1 MGRASSGSGSG
12 AGAGAGAVS
21 LLQQIVD
28 AIKENGAQAQAAAGA
43 AALASVGARANAP
56 AGSGPLPPTGPAPLD
71 PAGSTAPA
79 PRGSTSPAPTGST
92 PLDPA
97 GSTALQPDANA
108 PKPPPT
114 LKDLALDSAKKFS
127 TGVMAFT
134 GQAEVDDYRI
144 GQMSRRHL
152 DNDNESIQS
161 YRQRVRDINIGTGM
175 SHDQV
180 FQYAQTAGRY
190 GQGTFNSARGPTDT
204 TTGKVGTFD
213 SLTQATTSAKMAFGL
228 GADAEKYNDTLA
240 SFGHAGSVGASG
252 KAGGFGQDQKQFA
265 VTIAETL
272 ASGKLMDRLDDVLS
286 SMTNLAGHIASRGGD
301 VDANILGRALA
312 SANNTAKEFGSAK
325 LQERAPDLLSKID
338 QTTSNLVNDPA
349 AFAVYNRMHPSAA
362 GNVGIRDMREFR
374 KTMEGGDIIE
384 KSKVYGGLYELHGG
398 NLANLKPGGKLTDQ
412 DMIAQQKLSSDY
424 GMTTEDYE
432 NTLKIAGGVSSGQGL
447 QKLDS
452 IQKSADYQKLTK
464 IGSAGAI
471 STYASLGTAE
481 NKEDLSSTLSKL
493 ITNVKETPGFT
504 NASSRI
510 VGSALTKESA
520 FGDKLIAAQ
529 DSLKSGGDTETVR
542 KTVMDL
548 IAANENDTSGGKI
561 NLDVGNRLEQSKV
574 QTTELNEAFMT
585 LAGNVNQL
593 NALLNV
599 DHIKATAMR
608 AASGASVSDI
618 ADPTKARTIG
628 TGANE
633 GQRQLSA
640 ATVVA
645 VDKGSHIMDTANA
658 VISAVGSI
666 GSATAL
672 LPTLAKA
679 LPAQVKAL
687 PTKIGPAIRGAAS
700 SNLAT
705 GGAVLAAGYGLYSD
719 FKEGGNFAKLKRES
733 DPDVTYT
740 DTKSGKATDGSLS
753 DLISS
758 GGSSWKGFL
767 SKHEGA
773 VKLGSQVLGGI
784 GGFMLGGPVGAA
796 AGFGGAG
803 MAADALYE
811 GLGINDVKRTH
822 SDGSNVGGGEDLEAG
837 KATGAT
843 VTTDTGIVSI
853 QQTLVAE
860 MRVAKLIIEGIE
872 NSGSSGGGYSASSS
886 GDYSS
891 SPSGSVTPPSGAGRV
906 SGPGTP
912 AGTSPTQYSAQ
923 YANWRKATGQSDEDL
938 NKLVD
943 NAANEYSGQGVTRD
957 LLFSMMSSESGFDPN
972 AKSGAGAEGLMQ
984 LMPQYHKGV
993 NAFNPAEA
1001 LMAGAKHIAG
1011 NLSENKGDMEAA
1023 LAAYNGGQGNVN
1035 LPEARGYARKI
1046 MDRMGGTSTP
1056 SGGQRTAVAGPIAG
1070 VEGSDWKVGTA
1081 FMKDA
1086 NAPGA
1091 AAYHEAT
1098 GNAYNWGV
1106 DLVAAKGQKLTA
1118 QAAIGGTISKIYDK
1132 AKDVESGIKAG
1143 QAYGDS
1149 MENSGWGNQVEIK
1162 ADDGTVQRMSHLA
1175 FVQSGLKVGQRIEA
1189 GATLGQVGATGRA
1202 TGAHLDWEVIK
1213 GLKSDGKENKIDAM
1227 EWLHNAQANGV
1238 QIATGGAALNPS
1250 SASSGGSSGGGSQ
1263 RLEIQIKLSQDKD
1276 GNITGKVEGSTS
1288 ININF
1293 GGGDPIQR
1301 AAAAQARSGMPSGHV
1316 RTT

>member
-1 MGRASSGSGSG
+1 MGRAGSG
-12 AGAGAGAVS
+12 AGAAAAAASGSIS

-28 AIKENGAQAQAAAGA
+28 ALKENGAIAQAAAGA

-56 AGSGPLPPTGPAPLD
+56 AGSGPLPPTGPSPLD

-79 PRGSTSPAPTGST
+79 PAGST
-92 PLDPA
+92 PVAPAGSTPVAPA
-97 GSTALQPDANA
+97 GSTALQPDPNA

-114 LKDLALDSAKKFS
+114 LKDLAKDSAKAFS

-152 DNDNESIQS
+152 DNNNESIQS
-161 YRQRVRDINIGTGM
+161 YRERVRDINIGTGM

-349 AFAVYNRMHPSAA
+349 AFAVYNRMHPSAS

-432 NTLKIAGGVSSGQGL
+432 NTLKIASGVSSGQGL

-452 IQKSADYQKLTK
+452 LQKSADYQKLTK

-471 STYASLGTAE
+471 STYASVGTAE
-481 NKEDLSSTLSKL
+481 NKEDLSSTLEKL

-504 NASSRI
+504 NASSRTI
-510 VGSALTKESA
+510 GSALTKESA

-529 DSLKSGGDTETVR
+529 ESLKSGGDTESVR

-548 IAANENDTSGGKI
+548 IASNENDTSCNKI

-574 QTTELNEAFMT
+574 QTTELNEAFMK

-593 NALLNV
+593 SALLEV
-599 DHIKATAMR
+599 DHLKATAMR
-608 AASGASVSDI
+608 AAAGASVSDI

-633 GQRQLSA
+633 LQREVSA
-640 ATVVA
+640 GAIVA
-645 VDKGSHIMDTANA
+645 NDKGSTIMNTANA

-672 LPTLAKA
+672 AGPLLKA
-679 LPAQVKAL
+679 LPAKVKAL
-687 PTKIGPAIRGAAS
+687 PAKIGPAVRGAAT
-700 SNLAT
+700 SNLAK
-705 GGAVLAAGYGLYSD
+705 GSAVIAAGYGIYSD
-719 FKEGGNFAKLKRES
+719 FKEGGNIDKLKRMS
-733 DPDVTYT
+733 DTDVTYT

-753 DLISS
+753 ELISS

-773 VKLGSQVLGGI
+773 VKLASQVAGGI

-811 GLGINDVKRTH
+811 GLGINDVKRTRA
-822 SDGSNVGGGEDLEAG
+822 DGSLVGGGEDLEAG
-837 KATGAT
+837 RATGST
-843 VTTDTGIVSI
+843 ITTDTGIVSI

-891 SPSGSVTPPSGAGRV
+891 SPSGSVTPPSGSSRV

-923 YANWRKATGQSDEDL
+923 YDNWRKATGKTDDDL

-943 NAANEYSGQGVTRD
+943 KAANEYSGQGVTRD
-957 LLFSMMSSESGFDPN
+957 LLFSMMSSESGFNPN

-984 LMPQYHKGV
+984 LMPQYHPGV
-993 NAFNPAEA
+993 NAFDPEQA

-1035 LPEARGYARKI
+1035 LPETRGYARKI
-1046 MDRMGGTSTP
+1046 MDRMGGTSAP

-1081 FMKDA
+1081 YMKDG

-1091 AAYHEAT
+1091 AAYREAT

-1132 AKDVESGIKAG
+1132 AKDVASGIQAG

-1175 FVQSGLKVGQRIEA
+1175 YVQSGLKVGQRIEA
-1189 GATLGQVGATGRA
+1189 GAALGQVGATGRA
-1202 TGAHLDWEVIK
+1202 TGAHLDWEVLK
-1213 GLKSDGKENKIDAM
+1213 GGQKVDAM

-1238 QIATGGAALNPS
+1238 QIATGGAALNAS

-1263 RLEIQIKLSQDKD
+1263 KLEIQIKLSQDKD

-1293 GGGDPIQR
+1293 GGGDPVQR

-1316 RTT
+1316 RTR